1 MQPVE
6 PSTIVRG
13 PAAFT
18 MCRITRADSHP
29 WQVRC
34 PETKSS
40 SYGTS
45 LTPLICGRFC
55 AGMISVVIVL
65 LPYADP
71 MAGVARG
78 EVAARGR
85 HGLLEDLGR
94 HRLLDL
100 AAAEAGDE
108 PDDHRTLGLRVQR
121 RADLVVEHASVVR
134 RAEAVVAVDHAH
146 GLESPK
152 AFHDLLRREGPE
164 PFEADEADLEAPLL
178 AQTADRD
185 LHRERQRPLADD
197 HDLGIVGH
205 VLVEERAFAAAAEG

>member
-45 LTPLICGRFC
+45 LMPLIGGRFC
-55 AGMISVVIVL
+55 AGMISVVISL

-71 MAGVARG
+71 MAGVAG
-78 EVAARGR
+78 GKVALPGC
-85 HGLLEDLGR
+85 HGLLEDLCC

-100 AAAEAGDE
+100 ATAEAGDE
-108 PDDHRTLGLRVQR
+108 
-121 RADLVVEHASVVR
+121 
-134 RAEAVVAVDHAH
+134 
-146 GLESPK
+146 
-152 AFHDLLRREGPE
+152 
-164 PFEADEADLEAPLL
+164 
-178 AQTADRD
+178 
-185 LHRERQRPLADD
+185 
-197 HDLGIVGH
+197 
-205 VLVEERAFAAAAEG
+205 

>member
-71 MAGVARG
+71 IAGVARG

-85 HGLLEDLGR
+85 HGLLEDLCR
-94 HRLLDL
+94 HGLLDL
-100 AAAEAGDE
+100 APAETGDE
-108 PDDHRTLGLRVQR
+108 DRKSTRLNSSH
-121 RADLVVEHASVVR
+121 LVISY
-134 RAEAVVAVDHAH
+134 AV
-146 GLESPK
+146 
-152 AFHDLLRREGPE
+152 FC
-164 PFEADEADLEAPLL
+164 
-178 AQTADRD
+178 
-185 LHRERQRPLADD
+185 
-197 HDLGIVGH
+197 
-205 VLVEERAFAAAAEG
+205 